1 MGLITEMDSSA
12 VDVCRLVARLREKM
26 TVVELTD
33 DQRDAFREATKGV
46 IDRFLES
53 AGDAGQA
60 ALDAVNKL

>member
-1 MGLITEMDSSA
+1 
-12 VDVCRLVARLREKM
+12 M